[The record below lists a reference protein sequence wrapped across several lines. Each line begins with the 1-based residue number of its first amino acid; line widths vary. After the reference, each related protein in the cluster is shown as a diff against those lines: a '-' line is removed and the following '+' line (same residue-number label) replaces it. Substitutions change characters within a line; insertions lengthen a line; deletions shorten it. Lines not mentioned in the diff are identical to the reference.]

1 MATLPHLNPESLTWR
16 FSRAGGP
23 GGQHVNT
30 SSTRVELE
38 CDLSLSGLPPTV
50 LARVTDALGPVVRI
64 VVANTRSQHRNREI
78 AEQRLLEMIA
88 AASKPPRKRRA
99 TKPSRGA
106 VESRLDDKKRQGERK
121 RERRTSKSWRNDE

>member
-1 MATLPHLNPESLTWR
+1 MATLPHVNPESITWR

-38 CDLSLSGLPPTV
+38 CDLALSGLAPAV
-50 LARVTDALGPVVRI
+50 LSRVIAALGPVVRI

-88 AASKPPRKRRA
+88 AASKPPKKRRP

-106 VESRLDDKKRQGERK
+106 VESRLDDKKRQAARK
-121 RERRTSKSWRNDE
+121 RERRPSTSWRNDE